1 MMDTALSLP
10 TVASETG
17 LKAVGEAAST
27 LGEVGETPGMTNG
40 SEMSLDKARNVGG
53 TMAKDMRIRN
63 EMYEEG
69 YNSKNETSLYIP
81 SEV

>member
-1 MMDTALSLP
+1 MDTALSLP

-17 LKAVGEAAST
+17 LKAVGEAALT

-53 TMAKDMRIRN
+53 TMAKDLGIRN
-63 EMYEEG
+63 EMYEER
-69 YNSKNETSLYIP
+69 YNSKNESSLYIP
-81 SEV
+81 LEV